1 MALTTL
7 LFKKRPGKI
16 GALELDVTITE
27 NHAFNTTVTKFPIEK
42 GADITDHI
50 INDPVKLSM
59 IGFITNSPVRIFGGV
74 PQNLEAGLKAIP
86 NRVQNAFSQLLAL
99 RDSKKLFTVVTGL
112 EVYKDMFF
120 ESLVFPRDRTTGEA
134 LRFTSTLTSL
144 AKAESEI
151 IESKNLDQGSTSA
164 KENVKDLAPE
174 KVDKGADTTST
185 PTPEQGKRAS
195 LLYRAFF

>member
-7 LFKKRPGKI
+7 LFKKEPGKI
-16 GALELDVTITE
+16 DKLELDVTIAE

-42 GADITDHI
+42 GANISDHI
-50 INDPVKLSM
+50 INDPVRLSM

-74 PQNLEAGLKAIP
+74 PQNLRAGLKAIP
-86 NRVQNAFSQLLAL
+86 NRAQNALFQLLAL
-99 RDSKKLFTVVTGL
+99 RDAKKLFTVVTGL
-112 EVYKDMFF
+112 KVYQDMFF

-144 AKAESEI
+144 SKAESAI
-151 IESKNLDQGSTSA
+151 IEAQNLDQGSTTA

-174 KVDKGADTTST
+174 KVDKGAATTST
-185 PTPEQGKRAS
+185 PSPEQAQRS
-195 LLYRAFF
+195 SFLYKIFF